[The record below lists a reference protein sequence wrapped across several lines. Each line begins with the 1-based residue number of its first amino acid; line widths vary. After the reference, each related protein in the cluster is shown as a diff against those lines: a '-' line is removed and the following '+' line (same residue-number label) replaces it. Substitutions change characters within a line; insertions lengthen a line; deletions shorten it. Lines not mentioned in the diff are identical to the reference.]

1 MSKVEDFLT
10 RTEEQQI
17 IDAIKVAEKNTSG
30 EIRVH
35 LEKTSDKEAL
45 ERAKDVF
52 HFLKMDETKDSNGVL
67 FYVAVEDK
75 QFSVLGDKGIDK
87 AVPNDFWNSV
97 KNLVLEQF
105 RSGNYAKGLE
115 QGILET
121 GKKLTAYFPHTLDD
135 RDELPNEISVS

>member
-10 RTEEQQI
+10 QTEEQQI

-35 LEKTSDKEAL
+35 LEKTSDKKAL
-45 ERAKDVF
+45 ERAKEVF
-52 HFLKMDETKDSNGVL
+52 HFLRMDETKESNGVL

-75 QFSVLGDKGIDK
+75 QFSVLGDKGIND
-87 AVPNDFWNSV
+87 AVPDDFWNSV

-105 RSGNYAKGLE
+105 KSGNYAKGLQ

-121 GKKLTAYFPHTLDD
+121 GEKLTTYFPHTLDD
-135 RDELPNEISVS
+135 TNELPNEISVS